1 MTVRGLWRTFRAAYQ
16 HEMRQLL
23 TQTNTYIFL
32 TFSWVSIALAT
43 FYLGEFFA
51 QGRAELH
58 TFFSFQPWVYL
69 LLLPALAMGSWG
81 EEWRRGTAERLL
93 TLPVAPGVLTGAK
106 FCALLTVFVLML
118 AGTLPMVGTVAWLG
132 QPDWGPVFS
141 GYVGSALVGAA
152 MLAVAMAMSQFGR
165 LPAGGFVLGVLALFV
180 WLASGWGLLTRLLEG
195 FMPQALVDLLIRF
208 SLLDRFRNFNEGLI
222 DLRDVVFFLSV
233 MLVFLFFTHL
243 LLRAQQGARRRGWV
257 AGLVAVLLFA
267 GLNGALLPVQL
278 RWDATAGGLHV
289 LHPSSKALIEGLSE
303 EVEITLY
310 FSLDNSEVPVPAQ
323 QFYQRVYGKLKDI
336 RALNPAHI
344 TLVRQVPERSVET
357 EAQAVHDGLQE
368 LPLPSGEGY
377 YFGLVMKGGGRLA
390 TIPVLMPVRQ
400 NFLEFDLM
408 NALAGL
414 QRTHQP
420 KIGVLTELNLGDER
434 LRPRFMQ
441 DLLAAYDVEILQPG
455 APEFSPKLDLVILF
469 MTPFFDRESL
479 YALDQYLVQGGR
491 VLLVLDPL
499 LRSVGTDDFK
509 VPDRHAD
516 AFAFDHPADLLRK
529 LGVEYDYNQ
538 VVGDPTLAQNVRLE
552 GAGLTRYPF
561 WLALGP
567 RDIND
572 DLPFTSFVHNLLLAE
587 SGFFTPIAP
596 AAGLTYEAVL
606 TTTGTA
612 QTVARSL
619 FDQKAPQI
627 LAQELS
633 GAQQVR
639 DLAVLLTGRFPSTYD
654 DVPAYVRQYYQD
666 YADDPA
672 QARIP
677 AHQKKTERDGALLV
691 LGDLDF
697 LADDYALRRD
707 VVYGEPV
714 LQPAN
719 DNLVFFFNAVQYL
732 LGDDRL
738 LPLRGK
744 AVDMRPFTR
753 VDDMLR
759 DVTAQYQ
766 KLEQELAA
774 ELFQVAERLK
784 ELRARSQRYQAME
797 EDIQAEIRAFQ
808 QRELDVKKR
817 LREVRRNL
825 RQDIDRLERTLLLL
839 NMLVAPLV
847 AWGWAAWLF
856 RRRRRRAQL

>member
-1 MTVRGLWRTFRAAYQ
+1 MKGVVRTFWAAYK
-16 HEMRQLL
+16 HEVRQLF
-23 TQTNTYIFL
+23 TQPNTYIFL

-51 QGRAELH
+51 QGRAEMH
-58 TFFSFQPWVYL
+58 VFFAFQPWVYL

-93 TLPVAPGVLTGAK
+93 TLPVSPAVLTFAK
-106 FCALLTVFVLML
+106 FRALLTVFVIML
-118 AGTLPMVGTVAWLG
+118 VGTLPMVATVAWLG
-132 QPDWGPVFS
+132 TPDWGPILA
-141 GYVGSALVGAA
+141 GYAGCLFAGGA
-152 MLAVAMAMSQFGR
+152 MLAISMAMSQLSR
-165 LPAGGFVLGVLALFV
+165 LPAGGFVLGVLALFI

-195 FMPQALVDLLIRF
+195 FLPQTLVDLLIRF
-208 SLLDRFRNFNEGLI
+208 SLLDRFRNFNEGLF
-222 DLRDVVFFLSV
+222 DLRDIVFFVSV
-233 MLVFLFFTHL
+233 AFVFLVLTHTLLRLRQGYKRRWWVTGLVLLVFV
-243 LLRAQQGARRRGWV
+243 GIN
-257 AGLVAVLLFA
+257 GL
-267 GLNGALLPVQL
+267 LLPVQL
-278 RWDATAGGLHV
+278 RWDVTAGGLHS
-289 LHPSSKALIEGLSE
+289 LHPASSTLIRELE
-303 EVEITLY
+303 EDVEVILY
-310 FSLDNSEVPVPAQ
+310 FSADNSEVPVPVQ
-323 QFYQRVYGKLKDI
+323 QFYQRVYGRLKDI
-336 RALNPAHI
+336 QTLNPERI
-344 TLVRQVPERSVET
+344 KLMRQVPERSVDI
-357 EAQAVHDGLQE
+357 EAQGVHDGLQE

-377 YFGLVMKGGGRLA
+377 YFGLVMKGGGRIS

-414 QRTHQP
+414 QRTRQP
-420 KIGVLTELNLGDER
+420 KIGVLTELNLGDEQ
-434 LRPRFMQ
+434 LRPRFMK
-441 DLLAAYDVEILQPG
+441 DILAAYEVEILQPG
-455 APEFSPKLDLVILF
+455 APVFSPDLDLVILF

-479 YALDQYLVQGGR
+479 YALDQYLVRGGN

-499 LRSVGTDDFK
+499 LRTAQLDDFK
-509 VPDRHAD
+509 IPDRHAD

-538 VVGDPTLAQNVRLE
+538 IVGDLALAQNVRLE

-572 DLPFTSFVHNLLLAE
+572 DLPFTAFVQNLLLVE
-587 SGFFTPIAP
+587 SGFFTPVAP
-596 AAGLTYEAVL
+596 ASGLTYEAVL

-627 LAQELS
+627 LAQEL
-633 GAQQVR
+633 GGEQQIR
-639 DLAVLLTGRFPSTYD
+639 DLAVLITGRFPSTYA

-666 YADDPA
+666 YAVDPA
-672 QARIP
+672 QVQVP
-677 AHQKKTERDGALLV
+677 AHQKKAAQAGALLV

-732 LGDDRL
+732 AGDDRL
-738 LPLRGK
+738 MPLRGK
-744 AVDMRPFTR
+744 AVEIRPFTR
-753 VDDMLR
+753 VEDMLR

-797 EDIQAEIRAFQ
+797 EDIQAEISAFQ

-817 LREVRRNL
+817 LREVRRDL
-825 RQDIDRLERTLLLL
+825 RKDIGRLERTLLLL
-839 NMLVAPLV
+839 NMLLAPAF
-847 AWGWAAWLF
+847 AWTWALWLF
-856 RRRRRRAQL
+856 HRRRKRARL